1 MTTNLSPTKQ
11 ALTTPEMLEYVG
23 LSRTGL
29 HRVRNAPNTD
39 FPQPYVL
46 PAAPHRNLW
55 SRTELDAW
63 IERNRQ
69 PSLMAEPAHL
79 RGTQRGKSKQH
90 PYQSHAQK

>member
-1 MTTNLSPTKQ
+1 MANLNPTKQ
-11 ALTTPEMLEYVG
+11 ALSTAEMLEYTG

-29 HRVRNAPNTD
+29 HRARTAPNSD

-55 SRTELDAW
+55 SRVELDAW

-69 PSLMAEPAHL
+69 PSLMAEPSHL
-79 RGTQRGKSKQH
+79 RGSRKH
-90 PYQSHAQK
+90 ENHAHQ

>member
-1 MTTNLSPTKQ
+1 MATLSPTKQ
-11 ALTTPEMLEYVG
+11 ALNTTEMLEYTG
-23 LSRTGL
+23 LSRSGL
-29 HRVRNAPNTD
+29 HRARTAPNAD

-55 SRTELDAW
+55 SRAELDEW

-79 RGTQRGKSKQH
+79 RGSQRGKSNQH
-90 PYQSHAQK
+90 AHAK